1 MISIRLFVL
10 GACLCIMLASSFFL
24 QSCFVFLCFFRVSK
38 MFLVGLANVVRLCFT
53 SDIVLLIDWLYCID
67 LFSCIA
73 ASLFNKLRGLLYFT
87 LLYGVTPLFP
97 VGSWRFLICYYSQ
110 MLFIYLFSIK
120 SYTNWCRTSNLAW
133 LINGNVHWTEYD
145 TNNELVHKVSGGGET
160 ICPPRRWQF
169 DGGIYRFAANRKSRR
184 IYVRPRT
191 GPQSAHGG
199 RRWLDCRQPACL

>member
-1 MISIRLFVL
+1 
-10 GACLCIMLASSFFL
+10 
-24 QSCFVFLCFFRVSK
+24 
-38 MFLVGLANVVRLCFT
+38 MFLVGLATVVRLCFM

-73 ASLFNKLRGLLYFT
+73 ASVFNKLTYFT

-160 ICPPRRWQF
+160 ICPPPA
-169 DGGIYRFAANRKSRR
+169 DGSSTVAYIVSPPFENPVGSTSVPGRVHSPHMVA
-184 IYVRPRT
+184 
-191 GPQSAHGG
+191 GG
-199 RRWLDCRQPACL
+199 G